1 MNFIQRFSFA
11 WRVALEGKASA
22 LMVPTWKDGA
32 PSYPE
37 ASFEN
42 MVKYGYRKNELIF
55 ACVSKTAATASF
67 VRLEV
72 KRDTDDATL
81 DKHPLRALI
90 AHPNP
95 FMDEYDFWYSV
106 VIFQK
111 LAGGAYFEKERDRGG
126 RVIAL
131 WPLRPDWVRPV
142 QSQSAFIGGYEYAV
156 PGEPVVRMRVED
168 VLDFKLFDPLNMYR
182 GFPPAAVA
190 GRVGDVDNATTDY
203 LKLFMEQGG
212 TPPGL
217 LKTKSV
223 LQPQHIAET
232 RARWVERYG
241 GTKNWAAPAILDQD
255 LEYQAIGSS
264 FKDMGFEVL
273 DARSEARI
281 CMVLDVPPI
290 IVGAKV
296 GLDRATY
303 SNYAEARQAWW
314 EDSLTPLYHNFENV
328 INNDLA
334 PEFGPGLKCEFDF
347 STVPAFRE
355 QTDALHNRANA
366 SLLAGYVTINEAREI
381 IGLEAIGEPG
391 DIFLRPSGHAE
402 VDLSGERI
410 NAPVMEPAATDPAD
424 DEPDDADADG
434 KGAIGGMDYKA
445 QAAPDDDERR
455 EFEELLRARLV
466 NYFEG
471 QRDRIAEAVAEQY
484 APMVGVNG
492 TAH

>member
-1 MNFIQRFSFA
+1 
-11 WRVALEGKASA
+11 
-22 LMVPTWKDGA
+22 MVPTWKDGQ

-42 MVKYGYRKNELIF
+42 LVRYGWRKNELIF

-67 VRLEV
+67 IRLEV
-72 KRDTDDATL
+72 KRDGDGEAL
-81 DKHPLRALI
+81 DNHPLRALI
-90 AHPNP
+90 KRPNP
-95 FMDEYDFWYSV
+95 FMDEYDMWYSV
-106 VIFQK
+106 VTFQK
-111 LAGGAYFEKERDRGG
+111 LGGAAYFEKERDRAG

-131 WPLRPDWVRPV
+131 WPLRPDWVRPIRSQ
-142 QSQSAFIGGYEYAV
+142 QSFIAGYEYAV
-156 PGEPVVRMRVED
+156 PGEPVVTMRAED

-182 GFPPAAVA
+182 GYPPAAVA

-223 LQPQHIAET
+223 LTDQHISET
-232 RARWVERYG
+232 RARWSARYG
-241 GTKNWAAPAILDQD
+241 GVLNWQAPAILDQD

-264 FKDMGFEVL
+264 FKDMGFDVL

-290 IVGAKV
+290 LIGAKV

-314 EDSLTPLYHNFENV
+314 EDSLTPLYHIFENV

-334 PEFGPGLKCEFDF
+334 PEFGGGVTCEFNF
-347 STVPAFRE
+347 SEVPAFRE
-355 QTDALHNRANA
+355 QTEALHNRANTG
-366 SLLAGYVTINEAREI
+366 LMAGYLTINEAREI
-381 IGLEAIGEPG
+381 IGLEDIGEPG
-391 DIFLRPSGHAE
+391 DLFLRPSGHVE
-402 VDLSGERI
+402 VDMNGERV
-410 NAPVMEPAATDPAD
+410 NEPVIEPAA
-424 DEPDDADADG
+424 DEPDDEDAPDDDDG
-434 KGAIGGMDYKA
+434 KAWGEMDYKA
-445 QAAPDDDERR
+445 LQAAPDDAERR
-455 EFEELLRARLV
+455 EFEEKLRARLV
-466 NYFEG
+466 DYFDG
-471 QRDRIAEAVAEQY
+471 QRARIAGAISEQY
-484 APMVGVNG
+484 APVTSKNG